1 MIATIRSYG
10 RAGSALLSLLALL
23 TLSAFAQGQ
32 EWNYRVVDVEVV
44 GNRVATASLILGV
57 CAIDKGSPLS
67 PTQVQ
72 ETIRRLY
79 GLGMFSD
86 ASIEAEQVTG
96 GIRVFI
102 RVKEL
107 PKLSGLTYSGNREI
121 KSKALTEKL
130 KLGVGGYI
138 SSYLIAQ
145 KQEEI
150 RQLYSEKGYFQAVVR
165 PELTYIADST
175 EAAVKYTIDERSK
188 VKVKDVILTG
198 AKRVKDKDIIKV
210 MRNRKRGF
218 LKSSSFAKD
227 KYEEDLE
234 KIIAEYHKQGYID
247 AYLISDST
255 DIDTALNLMTIHL
268 SVYEGPQY
276 YFGKTSFKG
285 NEQIKTSILEST
297 LKHKEGAVFSSE
309 QYDKSLTEI
318 YTTYQ
323 EIGHLHVRVDD
334 ARTTR
339 EDSLLDISYDIT
351 EGLPSHI
358 GLVKIVGNTKTKDR
372 VIRRELSVFPG
383 QVFNRSLLIRSI
395 RDVMAL
401 NFFSNVEPTP
411 IDLPNGDVDL
421 EVKVQEKQTGQISAG
436 AGYNSQ
442 DKLVGNIG
450 LGIPNLAGN
459 GQNLSFTVE
468 RGKNRNSVSVSFTE
482 PWLFGRPTLLGTD
495 LYTTNRQWLDGVY
508 TEGRRGGSVRLGRRL
523 RWPDNYFR
531 AYVSYR
537 LEQSRFY
544 DFSTDYQELNT
555 YHVNVE
561 TTNIAERI
569 IETPDSTYSTIK
581 ASTSH
586 NFKPY
591 DTLPG
596 SVLEYGGNWFSSSQ
610 LSFTL
615 SRDSRNYPE
624 FATRGS
630 QLSYTFEK
638 SGGFLGGYWHY
649 TKHSLN
655 LAKFIPI
662 VGKLALAAKLQYSV
676 ISSPEGDSRILL
688 SDRFYPGGT
697 AFDGIV
703 RGYDDGSLTSDTVTS
718 PWTDTSYYYTVRT
731 TIRDDTTYTTNTV
744 DSVVSRLNL
753 GQPTTVRGK
762 YLLVAN
768 LELQFPIASQQ
779 LYGLLFF
786 DAGNS
791 WLYRRSIKGI
801 GSLYKGIGLGF
812 RIVVPGIGTIG
823 FDFGYPL
830 DKKEGQTK
838 KLKPHFQIGTTFR

>member
-1 MIATIRSYG
+1 MIRSYG
-10 RAGSALLSLLALL
+10 RAGSALLGLLALL

-57 CAIDKGSPLS
+57 CAIDKGSPLN

-96 GIRVFI
+96 GIKVYI

-107 PKLSGLTYSGNREI
+107 PKLSGLSFSGNHEI
-121 KSKALTEKL
+121 KSKALSEKL

-138 SSYLIAQ
+138 SPFLIAQ

-150 RQLYSEKGYFQAVVR
+150 RQLYIEKGYFQAVVH
-165 PELTYIADST
+165 PELTYNTDSA
-175 EAAVKYTIDERSK
+175 EASLKYTIDERSK
-188 VKVKDVILTG
+188 VKVKEVVLTG
-198 AKRVKDKDIIKV
+198 AKRVKEKDIIKV

-234 KIIAEYHKQGYID
+234 KIITEYHKKGYID

-268 SVYEGPQY
+268 AVYEGPQY

-285 NEQIKTSILEST
+285 NEQIKTSTLESI

-323 EIGHLHVRVDD
+323 EIGHLHIRVDD
-334 ARTTR
+334 ARATR
-339 EDSLLDISYDIT
+339 EDSILDISYDIT

-372 VIRRELSVFPG
+372 VIRRELSVLPG

-395 RDVMAL
+395 RDAMAL

-421 EVKVQEKQTGQISAG
+421 EIKVQEKQTGQISAG

-459 GQNLSFTVE
+459 GQSLNFTVE
-468 RGKNRNSVSVSFTE
+468 RGKNRNSVSISFTE
-482 PWLFGRPTLLGTD
+482 PWLFGRPTLLGLD
-495 LYTTNRQWLDGVY
+495 LYSTNRRWLDDSY
-508 TEGRRGGSVRLGRRL
+508 TEGRRGGSIRFGRRL
-523 RWPDNYFR
+523 HWPDNYFR
-531 AYVSYR
+531 AYASYR
-537 LEQSRFY
+537 LEQNRFS
-544 DFSTDYQELNT
+544 DFSNNFRLRET
-555 YHVNVE
+555 YTSVGLVD
-561 TTNIAERI
+561 TSQAP
-569 IETPDSTYSTIK
+569 PDTLTGLKHRVYKSIG
-581 ASTSH
+581 
-586 NFKPY
+586 FRVY
-591 DTLPG
+591 DPLPG
-596 SVLEYGGNWFSSSQ
+596 SVLNYREQWFTASQ
-610 LSFTL
+610 VAFTIT
-615 SRDSRNYPE
+615 RDSRNLPE

-649 TKHSLN
+649 DKHTIN
-655 LAKFIPI
+655 VAKFIPI
-662 VGKLALAAKLQYSV
+662 VGKLALAAKVQYSV
-676 ISSPEGDSRILL
+676 ITSPEGDDRILL

-703 RGYDDGSLTSDTVTS
+703 RGYDDGTLTPDSLPT
-718 PWTDTSYYYTVRT
+718 PRTDTIFYFFDRAV
-731 TIRDDTTYTTNTV
+731 TNPYAKA
-744 DSVVSRLNL
+744 DSVGTNVYQGSRI
-753 GQPTTVRGK
+753 GVRGK
-762 YLLVAN
+762 YLLVTN

-791 WLYRRSIKGI
+791 WLYKKSITGF
-801 GSLYKGIGLGF
+801 GSLYKGIGIGF

-830 DKKEGQTK
+830 DKKDSQAQ

>member
-1 MIATIRSYG
+1 MIARIRSYG
-10 RAGSALLSLLALL
+10 RAGIALLGLL
-23 TLSAFAQGQ
+23 TLLTTSALAQGQ
-32 EWNYRVVDVEVV
+32 EWNYRVVEVEVT
-44 GNRVATASLILGV
+44 GNKVATTSLILGV
-57 CAIDKGSPLS
+57 CAIDKGSPLN

-86 ASIEAEQVTG
+86 AAIDAEQVTG
-96 GIRVFI
+96 GIKVII

-107 PKLSGLTYSGNREI
+107 PKLSGLTFSGNKEI
-121 KSKALTEKL
+121 KTKALTEKL

-138 SSYLIAQ
+138 SPYLISQ

-150 RQLYSEKGYFQAVVR
+150 RQMYSEKGYFRAEVR
-165 PELTYIADST
+165 PEITYNADSS
-175 EAAVKYTIDERSK
+175 EASVKYTVEERSK
-188 VKVKDVILTG
+188 VKVREVVLTG
-198 AKRVKDKDIIKV
+198 AKRVQDKDIIKV

-218 LKSSSFAKD
+218 LKSSSFAQE

-234 KIIAEYHKQGYID
+234 KIIAEYQKKGYID
-247 AYLISDST
+247 AYLISDSMY
-255 DIDTALNLMTIHL
+255 IDTAVNLMTIYL
-268 SVYEGPQY
+268 EVYEGPQY
-276 YFGKTSFKG
+276 YFGKTTFKG
-285 NEQIKTSILEST
+285 NEQFKTPVLESM
-297 LKHKEGAVFSSE
+297 LKHKEGLVFSSE

-323 EIGHLHVRVDD
+323 EIGHLHIRVDD
-334 ARTTR
+334 SRATR
-339 EDSLLDISYDIT
+339 EDSILDITYDIV
-351 EGLPSHI
+351 EGLPSHV
-358 GLVKIVGNTKTKDR
+358 GLVTIVGNTRTKDR

-383 QVFNRSLLIRSI
+383 QVFNRSQLIRSI

-421 EVKVQEKQTGQISAG
+421 EVKVTEKQTGQVSAG

-468 RGKNRNSVSVSFTE
+468 RGKNRNSVSISFTE
-482 PWLFGRPTLLGTD
+482 PWLFGRPTLFGTD
-495 LYTTNRQWLDGVY
+495 IYSTNRRWLDDSY
-508 TEGRRGGSVRLGRRL
+508 TEGRRGSSVRLGRRL

-531 AYVSYR
+531 VYASYR
-537 LEQSRFY
+537 LEQNRFN
-544 DFSTDYQELNT
+544 DFSDDFRKSESYYSNAYRDTSYFRGDSLARKWENFGYRDYGPQ
-555 YHVNVE
+555 
-561 TTNIAERI
+561 
-569 IETPDSTYSTIK
+569 
-581 ASTSH
+581 
-586 NFKPY
+586 
-591 DTLPG
+591 PG
-596 SVLEYGGNWFSSSQ
+596 SVLNYKEDWFTASQ
-610 LSFTL
+610 VAFTI
-615 SRDSRNYPE
+615 SRDSRNLPE
-624 FATRGS
+624 FATKGS

-649 TKHSLN
+649 DKHTIN

-676 ISSPEGDSRILL
+676 IRAPEGDERILL

-697 AFDGIV
+697 AYDGIV
-703 RGYDDGSLTSDTVTS
+703 RGYDDGTLTPDSLPS
-718 PWTDTSYYYTVRT
+718 PHTDTAFFFFDSTASNPYATPDSIAVGT
-731 TIRDDTTYTTNTV
+731 TQGS
-744 DSVVSRLNL
+744 SV
-753 GQPTTVRGK
+753 TVRGK
-762 YLLVAN
+762 YLLITN

-791 WLYRRSIKGI
+791 WLHKKNIKGI
-801 GSLYKGIGLGF
+801 GSLYKGIGIGF
-812 RIVVPGIGTIG
+812 RIAVPGIGTIG

-830 DKKEGQTK
+830 DKKDGQTQK
-838 KLKPHFQIGTTFR
+838 IKPHFQIGTTFR